1 MKLLTCG
8 PEIWVKEFCENFH
21 KILFYFMLMTVTMK
35 WWNELWLNEG
45 FAEYLQYLAT
55 DDVTNFAYHLVFN
68 YLRIT

>member
-1 MKLLTCG
+1 MKLLTCR

-21 KILFYFMLMTVTMK
+21 KILFYFMLRTVTMK

-68 YLRIT
+68 Y